1 MIERHKERLHA
12 VAPEMIENEKT
23 EGEQGDIFI
32 VVNFSLLLFSPFHII
47 LTLLK
52 GIIVDLRNMFIL
64 LKPLPSGLS
73 LLVAEFEKYVK
84 RKGHEAVSPFNYIN
98 VYLMKPI

>member
-23 EGEQGDIFI
+23 EGEQTEIFMI
-32 VVNFSLLLFSPFHII
+32 VNQCVPLIFSYFRII
-47 LTLLK
+47 LGLLK

-84 RKGHEAVSPFNYIN
+84 RKGHEAVS
-98 VYLMKPI
+98 LL